1 MRVSAVIAEYN
12 IFHNGHKF
20 LAEKMHESSDAV
32 IALMSGS
39 FVQRGDAAIADK
51 WQRAESALLNGVDL
65 VIELPAVYAVNT
77 AQRFAYGGVNIINSL
92 GMVDE
97 LHFGS
102 EVGNTDALLKAAQL
116 LKNEPPEVSEKIKK
130 YTSEGMNYPSAREK
144 AYGGLIDGGI
154 LSSPNNILALE
165 YIIALKQLKSG
176 IIPVAAK
183 RTGAGHHDEKTN
195 GKFASA
201 AAIRNMILNG
211 RDYSEYVPIGAEYKL
226 PYKLSQLDSALI
238 YKLRTM
244 SIDELRQIND
254 VNEGLENRIKRLCME
269 YSSIDELAEGIKTK
283 RYTRTRINR
292 VLISALL
299 EFTKGLCAS
308 EPSYIRVL
316 GMNTTGMKLL
326 SEIKKCCKYP
336 IVTKTADFDREN
348 PMFQAEIRATDA
360 FSLCA
365 PQNGLK
371 KGGRDFTTSPV
382 IV

>member
-1 MRVSAVIAEYN
+1 MTYKEIIKNKEINAYLKKGNENLGQLGYTDHSQKHCMQVAHQAGKILKKLGYSE
-12 IFHNGHKF
+12 
-20 LAEKMHESSDAV
+20 HE
-32 IALMSGS
+32 
-39 FVQRGDAAIADK
+39 
-51 WQRAESALLNGVDL
+51 
-65 VIELPAVYAVNT
+65 IEL
-77 AQRFAYGGVNIINSL
+77 AQIAGYMHDIGNCINRQDHAHS
-92 GMVDE
+92 G
-97 LHFGS
+97 
-102 EVGNTDALLKAAQL
+102 A
-116 LKNEPPEVSEKIKK
+116 
-130 YTSEGMNYPSAREK
+130 
-144 AYGGLIDGGI
+144 
-154 LSSPNNILALE
+154 ILA
-165 YIIALKQLKSG
+165 YSILKQLNMPLKDCLT
-176 IIPVAAK
+176 ITTAI
-183 RTGAGHHDEKTN
+183 GHHDEKTN

-244 SIDELRQIND
+244 SIDELKQIND

-299 EFTKGLCAS
+299 DFTKDLCAS